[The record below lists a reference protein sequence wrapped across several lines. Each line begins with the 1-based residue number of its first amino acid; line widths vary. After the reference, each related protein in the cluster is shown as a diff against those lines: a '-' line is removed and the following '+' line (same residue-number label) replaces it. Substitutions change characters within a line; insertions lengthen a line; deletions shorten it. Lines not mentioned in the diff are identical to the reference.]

1 MEWAGPLLSLLLRMW
16 LDEKGPSGEPRTF
29 YFRDCL
35 SKRIQFQSRRN
46 QMEEL
51 SEYDEEQLE
60 QLLWSVRHTSFTHKY
75 SCSRFGEIESIYEKK
90 WQEEHEE

>member
-1 MEWAGPLLSLLLRMW
+1 
-16 LDEKGPSGEPRTF
+16 
-29 YFRDCL
+29 
-35 SKRIQFQSRRN
+35 
-46 QMEEL
+46 MEEL